1 MDISFGSANSEENC
15 ATMIECRDR
24 MEPYSTN
31 FDQMQYAKELE
42 GSCLFKSSSQRFC
55 MNASF
60 NVSDC
65 YSGLS
70 FVVKKSERKIFNQS
84 SSTRIEKNTMIVVDK
99 KVYVIGESVALRPVT
114 VLSIK

>member
-42 GSCLFKSSSQRFC
+42 GSCLFKSPSQTFG

-114 VLSIK
+114 VLSI

>member
-42 GSCLFKSSSQRFC
+42 GSCLFKSPSL
-55 MNASF
+55 NASF

>member
-1 MDISFGSANSEENC
+1 MDISFGSADSEENC

-42 GSCLFKSSSQRFC
+42 GSCLFKSSSQTFG

-99 KVYVIGESVALRPVT
+99 MVYVIGESVALRPVT

>member
-24 MEPYSTN
+24 IEPYSTN
-31 FDQMQYAKELE
+31 FDQMQYAKESE
-42 GSCLFKSSSQRFC
+42 GSCLFNNLSQRFG

-114 VLSIK
+114 VLLLQ